1 MMVVNNKKTSTNING
16 FIDIPFSLIIPLVQ
30 LPLLQWVT
38 DAGHAHQGTPV
49 GVIPAPQLRK
59 HTHHLIMF
67 QQSHTNGLPRSLTYK
82 HSHTLKCI
90 VTPLKALNKSESLI
104 LDRNSRSREF
114 CLKQHERLL
123 FSKSC
128 CFWG

>member
-49 GVIPAPQLRK
+49 GVIPAPQLRETHK
-59 HTHHLIMF
+59 NTHHLMF
-67 QQSHTNGLPRSLTYK
+67 QQSHTNSLPRSLTYK
-82 HSHTLKCI
+82 HSHALKYSHSSQS
-90 VTPLKALNKSESLI
+90 T
-104 LDRNSRSREF
+104 
-114 CLKQHERLL
+114 
-123 FSKSC
+123 
-128 CFWG
+128 

>member
-49 GVIPAPQLRK
+49 GVIPAPQLRETHKNTPPYVSAVTHKQSPSFSHLQTLTCAQIQSLLSK
-59 HTHHLIMF
+59 HL
-67 QQSHTNGLPRSLTYK
+67 TNQR
-82 HSHTLKCI
+82 H
-90 VTPLKALNKSESLI
+90 
-104 LDRNSRSREF
+104 
-114 CLKQHERLL
+114 
-123 FSKSC
+123 
-128 CFWG
+128 

>member
-59 HTHHLIMF
+59 HTQTHTTLSCF
-67 QQSHTNGLPRSLTYK
+67 SSHTQTVSLVLSLTNT
-82 HSHTLKCI
+82 HI
-90 VTPLKALNKSESLI
+90 
-104 LDRNSRSREF
+104 RSNA
-114 CLKQHERLL
+114 
-123 FSKSC
+123 
-128 CFWG
+128 